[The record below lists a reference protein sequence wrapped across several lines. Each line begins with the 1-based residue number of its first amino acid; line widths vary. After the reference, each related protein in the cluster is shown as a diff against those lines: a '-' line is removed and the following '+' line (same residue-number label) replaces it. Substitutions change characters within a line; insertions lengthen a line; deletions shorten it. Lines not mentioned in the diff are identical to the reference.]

1 MKIKIFTPNE
11 RGNIELSK
19 VELERLLNEAYDQGW
34 RDRVYPN
41 FWYSS
46 DTDYVYTT
54 NKAINAV
61 SDSVTTL
68 EGNVASDKCYADSTT
83 KTYEVKLNS

>member
-41 FWYSS
+41 YWYNSV
-46 DTDYVYTT
+46 TDCTG
-54 NKAINAV
+54 IAV
-61 SDSVTTL
+61 SDSITTL
-68 EGNVASDKCYADSTT
+68 KGNIASGEYYTASAAN
-83 KTYEVKLNS
+83 TYEVKLNS